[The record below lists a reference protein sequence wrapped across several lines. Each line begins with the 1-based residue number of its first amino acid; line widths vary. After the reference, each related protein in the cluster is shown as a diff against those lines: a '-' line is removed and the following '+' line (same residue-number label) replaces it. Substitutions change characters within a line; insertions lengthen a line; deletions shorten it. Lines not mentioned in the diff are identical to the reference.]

1 MERRPIIGVVVS
13 GIADM
18 FSVDICRGIVRKA
31 KRLGVDVVLLPGKY
45 IDRQM
50 SARNLIYEYQYNT
63 LFSYAWEKRVDAVVM
78 TAGSI
83 GCYASAESVRQFV
96 ARFSDVPC
104 VLMGCKQEGVLSVN
118 YDNYQGI
125 RDGLQYLIHEMSC
138 KHFLM
143 IGGPDDNTDAAER
156 KAAFFEVLQ
165 EAGISADDD
174 NFIRGDLAKS
184 QQDLVIDYLNTHPQT
199 QAIFC
204 VNDATALSVYD
215 ALKEQGIVP
224 GRDIYLMGYDNT
236 IQGAKAKPA
245 LSTVMAD
252 AGVLGERALEL
263 VLDALDGKSVESVV
277 LPTKFVRRE
286 SFGTGKRRIYDVQ
299 MKRLDR
305 EYIDDYYEDIFYRYD
320 TDGTENRL
328 YNMYRTIMEHIID
341 SYAQLP
347 EQTGSD
353 SMLLKLVDTF
363 LLMGAIKY
371 ADTEKLLEHVE
382 EISRIFIKKY
392 LSDASAMRLICASQE
407 GVYRAII
414 LVEEQQ
420 QGTVLAGK
428 EQKTYELKTFVT
440 ASMCFERGSDQSY
453 GELLANLD
461 WLNVKN
467 ADLFIFNKPLMH
479 LEREKFQLPRHI
491 YLKASLRDGQLQN
504 GAAASKRVR
513 TLEIFRRGIFT
524 EDSHVKVALPIFSN
538 ENIYGLLVCD
548 MTEKMYENG
557 EFLVSQI
564 GVVAKM
570 IHLLK
575 MNADIQMEYEKSL
588 VALKE
593 NNIALDAL
601 AKSDGLTGILNRRG
615 YMEAAERMLQAN
627 KQQEQ
632 STVVAYIDM
641 NNLKIVNDRY
651 GHDEGDFSIQ
661 LISRLLREGF
671 ADGIVGR
678 IGGDEFSLISP
689 CKESME
695 QLICEIYQMFTEFN
709 QTSDKEYNITVSVG
723 ACIVGADEKTD
734 LTEALA
740 IADEQLYLEKQKRV
754 KSVAKEQ
761 ICE

>member
-1 MERRPIIGVVVS
+1 M
-13 GIADM
+13 
-18 FSVDICRGIVRKA
+18 
-31 KRLGVDVVLLPGKY
+31 
-45 IDRQM
+45 
-50 SARNLIYEYQYNT
+50 
-63 LFSYAWEKRVDAVVM
+63 
-78 TAGSI
+78 
-83 GCYASAESVRQFV
+83 
-96 ARFSDVPC
+96 
-104 VLMGCKQEGVLSVN
+104 
-118 YDNYQGI
+118 
-125 RDGLQYLIHEMSC
+125 
-138 KHFLM
+138 
-143 IGGPDDNTDAAER
+143 
-156 KAAFFEVLQ
+156 
-165 EAGISADDD
+165 
-174 NFIRGDLAKS
+174 
-184 QQDLVIDYLNTHPQT
+184 
-199 QAIFC
+199 
-204 VNDATALSVYD
+204 
-215 ALKEQGIVP
+215 
-224 GRDIYLMGYDNT
+224 
-236 IQGAKAKPA
+236 
-245 LSTVMAD
+245 
-252 AGVLGERALEL
+252 
-263 VLDALDGKSVESVV
+263 
-277 LPTKFVRRE
+277 
-286 SFGTGKRRIYDVQ
+286 
-299 MKRLDR
+299 
-305 EYIDDYYEDIFYRYD
+305 
-320 TDGTENRL
+320 
-328 YNMYRTIMEHIID
+328 
-341 SYAQLP
+341 
-347 EQTGSD
+347 
-353 SMLLKLVDTF
+353 
-363 LLMGAIKY
+363 
-371 ADTEKLLEHVE
+371 
-382 EISRIFIKKY
+382 
-392 LSDASAMRLICASQE
+392 
-407 GVYRAII
+407 
-414 LVEEQQ
+414 
-420 QGTVLAGK
+420 
-428 EQKTYELKTFVT
+428 
-440 ASMCFERGSDQSY
+440 
-453 GELLANLD
+453 
-461 WLNVKN
+461 
-467 ADLFIFNKPLMH
+467 
-479 LEREKFQLPRHI
+479 
-491 YLKASLRDGQLQN
+491 QN

-524 EDSHVKVALPIFSN
+524 DDSHVKVAFPIFSN

-632 STVVAYIDM
+632 ATVVAYIDM

-695 QLICEIYQMFTEFN
+695 QLICEIYQMFTAFN

-761 ICE
+761 I